1 MRNNK
6 VSRLLA
12 AFAAAAIVSGLNLAP
27 AFAESESGGFV
38 FGDGSETGGVTP
50 MGAYNESG
58 GIAGLGNR
66 NESGGA
72 YGTGAESESGGVTQ
86 TGASSESDLYSR
98 DPSNES
104 GFNAYVKY
112 YGDY

>member
-1 MRNNK
+1 MGNK
-6 VSRLLA
+6 RMGRLLA
-12 AFAAAAIVSGLNLAP
+12 SFAALALVSGLNLAP
-27 AFAESESGGFV
+27 ALAESESGGFV
-38 FGDGSETGGVTP
+38 FGDGTETGGVTP
-50 MGAYNESG
+50 LGEWNESG
-58 GIAGLGNR
+58 GISGLGNR
-66 NESGGA
+66 NESGGT

-86 TGASSESDLYSR
+86 TGASSESDLYSK